1 MNVTNVLKEF
11 TDTLLFEYDCDSA
24 RLEFTPAAPAVLGL
38 PDLLPLRGDAGGRGL
53 TEAADKLRRLL
64 RAARP
69 GGPVIKA
76 EVAFLGQDGQIWVY
90 LFRCKALKGVR
101 GAGGRIVGKL
111 TDITERFDREQDLLR
126 RASMDVLTGVYN
138 RSAEEMISR
147 RLKEV
152 GGGVLFM
159 IDLDDFKQI
168 NDTLGHSVGDQVLV
182 AVSDVLKHLFRAGD
196 IVARVGGDEFVVFLE
211 SPLDPDLMARR
222 AQMILTH
229 LERISLPQLNGPV
242 KASIGVALSP
252 PVQPDY
258 AALHLAAD
266 QAMYESKRT
275 QKNSFR
281 LHVPAEMQTQNT

>member
-1 MNVTNVLKEF
+1 MNVNHVLNEF
-11 TDTLLFEYDCDSA
+11 SDTLLFEYDCDSA

-38 PDLLPLRGDAGGRGL
+38 PDLLPLRSDAGGRTL
-53 TEAADKLRRLL
+53 PEAADKLRRLL

-69 GGPVIKA
+69 GGPVVKA
-76 EVAFLGQDGQIWVY
+76 EVTFLGQDGQLWVY
-90 LFRCKALKGVR
+90 LCRCKALE
-101 GAGGRIVGKL
+101 GAGGRGGQIVGKL

-126 RASMDVLTGVYN
+126 RANMDLLTGIYN
-138 RSAEEMISR
+138 RSAEELITR
-147 RLKEV
+147 KLKQN

-229 LERISLPQLNGPV
+229 LERIPLPQLNGPV

-252 PVQPDY
+252 PVRPEY
-258 AALHLAAD
+258 AALHQAAD
-266 QAMYESKRT
+266 EAMYQSKRAS
-275 QKNSFR
+275 KNGFR
-281 LHVPAEMQTQNT
+281 LYISSEAQERET